1 MALSDV
7 RWRWAK
13 FHELEPQRL
22 YDILSLRQQVFVVE
36 QKCAYQDADGRD
48 LHSWHLLGTDAHGSL
63 LAYLRLIPPGYRFRE
78 PSLGRVVTRK
88 DIRGQGVGKN
98 LVREGIRQSRVLFP
112 GQPIRISAQL
122 YLEDYY
128 CQLGFVPEGE
138 GNPYDEDGIP
148 HIQMVYG
155 QPGDRVV

>member
-1 MALSDV
+1 MAPVEVL
-7 RWRWAK
+7 WRWAE
-13 FHELEPQRL
+13 FHELNPQSL
-22 YDILSLRQQVFVVE
+22 YQILSLRQQVFVVE
-36 QKCAYQDADGRD
+36 QKCAYLDADGRD
-48 LHSWHLLGTDAHGSL
+48 LHSWHLLGTDGHGSL

-88 DIRGQGVGKN
+88 DIRGLGVGKT

-148 HIQMVYG
+148 HIQMVYRESS
-155 QPGDRVV
+155 DRVV